1 MTLVLIYRQFEG
13 ENRQNNSILR
23 RGKIMGTY
31 ILTSMYENGFDSFTW
46 GFWFWGAVISR
57 EVAAL

>member
-1 MTLVLIYRQFEG
+1 
-13 ENRQNNSILR
+13 
-23 RGKIMGTY
+23 MGTY

-46 GFWFWGAVISR
+46 VFWFWGAVISR